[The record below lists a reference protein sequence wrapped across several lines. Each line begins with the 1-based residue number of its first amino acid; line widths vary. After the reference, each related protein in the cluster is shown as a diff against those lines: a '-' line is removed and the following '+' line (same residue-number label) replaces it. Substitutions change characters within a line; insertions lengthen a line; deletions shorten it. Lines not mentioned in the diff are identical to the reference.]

1 MGSQYERAAATPAQP
16 AQRIERFFQASLLG
30 LLASGF
36 LALAFSGYLDS
47 ATIGLTVVGLLAR
60 AVVVFGDFRDL
71 QFSPRAANA
80 LTLAYIGF
88 YPIDYLYLSKEFIPA
103 TVHLVCFL
111 SVIRILSARTN
122 RDYFFVKVLAFLE
135 LLGATL
141 LSSNISFFVFLTM
154 FLVFG
159 VATLCCSEIRRSSQ
173 QPNRIAM
180 PRANFHFRLAAIT
193 AGITLGIMLM
203 TVGLF
208 VLLPRTARV
217 AFRSLI
223 PEKYHVTGFA
233 NEVSLGQL
241 GQIQQ
246 SSAPML
252 HVLIDGVH
260 QHLPLKWRGGAL
272 SQFDGKRWYNPPGQ
286 NQTIRVDHG
295 LAILADENQRR
306 RLGQRIAYQVR
317 VDSADADALFFA
329 GVPEFVQT
337 NLPILLR
344 TPQGA
349 FRTGRGFGAASQ
361 YAATSFRPETETTP
375 YLVPPLPADVATEY
389 LLLPNLDRRIVD
401 LARNLDH
408 GGTTPDRARVFEQYL
423 RTNYSY
429 TTELLKQ
436 EVPDPLANFLFE
448 RRAGHCEYFA
458 SAMAVMLRAV
468 HIPSRVVTGFQSGV
482 YNPMTG
488 WHVLR
493 ASDAHSWVEAWAP
506 GHGWMTFDPTPPANS
521 PQGKPWSTLALYLDA
536 GEMWWQRWVMDYDL
550 DHQLYLAS
558 RFEQSTRG
566 WKGISTQGWLKGL
579 LPAVLGFFD
588 RTKNVILT
596 SGAAL
601 IFGVLLWS
609 FLPSLIDAIRRQYHL
624 RRIRQEGAGA
634 SDAALLYMRM
644 LDILRK
650 RGYEKP
656 GWLTPTE
663 FASVIPESRT
673 ATLVQEFTALYQ
685 QLRYGNTRV
694 PGDRMLV
701 LLDELG
707 GVKRR

>member
-1 MGSQYERAAATPAQP
+1 MGVQFERALPTPAQP
-16 AQRIERFFQASLLG
+16 ADRIERFFQASLLG

-47 ATIGLTVVGLLAR
+47 ATVGLTTLGLLAR
-60 AVVVFGDFRDL
+60 AVAVFGNFQDGR
-71 QFSPRAANA
+71 FSTPVANA

-88 YPIDYLYLSKEFIPA
+88 YPVDYIYLSREFIPA

-111 SVIRILSARTN
+111 SVVRILSARTN

-154 FLVFG
+154 FLIFG
-159 VATLCCSEIRRSSQ
+159 VATFCCSEIRRSCQ
-173 QPNRIAM
+173 QPRRIAM
-180 PRANFHFRLAAIT
+180 PRVNFHVRLAAIT
-193 AGITLGIMLM
+193 ASITLGIVLM
-203 TVGLF
+203 TAGLF
-208 VLLPRTARV
+208 VLLPRTAR
-217 AFRSLI
+217 AAIRSFV
-223 PEKYHVTGFA
+223 PGKYHITGFA

-260 QHLPLKWRGGAL
+260 KHLPLKWRGGAL
-272 SQFDGKRWYNPPGQ
+272 SRFDGKRWYNPVGQ

-295 LAILADENQRR
+295 LAVLADEDQRR
-306 RLGQRIAYQVR
+306 RVGQRITYQVR
-317 VDSADADALFFA
+317 IDSVEADALFFA
-329 GVPEFVQT
+329 GVPEFIQT
-337 NLPILLR
+337 SLPLLFR

-349 FRTGRGFGAASQ
+349 FRTGRGFGGASQ
-361 YAATSFRPETETTP
+361 YAATSFRPETETKP
-375 YLVPPLPADVATEY
+375 FLVAALPVDAANEYLMLPAMDQ
-389 LLLPNLDRRIVD
+389 RIID
-401 LARNLDH
+401 LARSLNR
-408 GGTTPDRARVFEQYL
+408 GGATPDRARIFEKYL

-429 TTELLKQ
+429 TTELLKHD
-436 EVPDPLANFLFE
+436 VPDPLANFLFE

-521 PQGKPWSTLALYLDA
+521 PQGKPWSAMALYLDA
-536 GEMWWQRWVMDYDL
+536 ADMWWQRWVMDYDL

-558 RFEQSTRG
+558 RFEQSTRN
-566 WKGISTQGWLKGL
+566 WKGISADGWIKGL
-579 LPAVLGFFD
+579 ALKTLGFID
-588 RTKNVILT
+588 RAKDFVLTIGVVIIL
-596 SGAAL
+596 
-601 IFGVLLWS
+601 GVLLWS
-609 FLPSLIDAIRRQYHL
+609 FLPSLVDAIRRRYHL
-624 RRIRQEGAGA
+624 RRIRQVGAGA
-634 SDAALLYMRM
+634 SDAALLYLRM
-644 LDILRK
+644 LAILRK

-656 GWLTPTE
+656 GWLTPAE
-663 FASVIPESRT
+663 FARVLPESRT
-673 ATLVQEFTALYQ
+673 AGLVREFTSLYQ
-685 QLRYGNTRV
+685 QLRYGNTSG
-694 PGDRMLV
+694 PGERMLV

-707 GVKRR
+707 DRRR